1 MEAELSRRKE
11 EERKQ
16 WEKQERERAERLK
29 KEQERL
35 EAERLQREEEERL
48 EEERQEREQQELLER
63 VRRELEDREEQER
76 LEREQQLRAE
86 TPKLSS
92 DITDSDQDRSQ
103 RLKERREKA
112 ERELEEARRK
122 QHSVT
127 GVTSRGATI
136 SDDDNSSLDDSELLA
151 SPRGNGKV
159 NGFVSA
165 TRPVGVNSTKPFS
178 MNEDEDDGLSYSSTD
193 NSEVMNGT
201 YSMSP
206 YLKESLLNTS
216 NLNDSNLTRLQE
228 QLREQSRRL
237 DKEHG
242 IRMRLEN
249 KKKAW
254 EKEKAELNKR
264 ISELSQAKSS
274 LEQIKLELEAR
285 LRTNEYGLNEE
296 VEKRKNAEVLFNKI
310 KEQLARKDSQY
321 TKEIEAKQKVELS
334 MRNLQMENRI
344 ASSNIKQ
351 LEEERD
357 ELQRQLKQE
366 KNARAMAE
374 QLSEEQS
381 RLQQAMQEET
391 SKSTTQKYI
400 EAEVV
405 SKFETAD
412 EGRRQALENI
422 EKLKTELYRVTLEL
436 DMLKKKY
443 RDEQTLLTTENEELQ
458 QKVDEAKNEVKLN
471 EEALTHASM
480 QYNVQIGHCKAEMS
494 LLSSNLEK
502 EKSSREKLETELE
515 SMKSLL
521 TAANLELEK
530 TRLARNELEKS
541 YQKDKED
548 WDKTIEKKEAEVQS
562 FKESNQSLS
571 QRYGAAEAK
580 YTAIESEL
588 RAANTSLLE
597 RSNQIASLQ
606 RDLDQ
611 KKTAYEHLDQQI
623 RKEKELNAKVQ
634 AKLEAAQERVT
645 GLQHEMQTLR
655 QQFDDARSKDSIKER
670 AALDT
675 QDKFSFML
683 SSLRNDHDKSRG
695 ALEEKNSSLNETV
708 SRLREEV
715 RASDSRRIL
724 LEQEMRHLQQEMT
737 ETSKKLTTTEANLE
751 VTVKIKEHAEAEKTR
766 LGLEIEKLRHRLES
780 SQEKEAES
788 KAKISEL
795 TDRLEQVEQSSMLT
809 TQQLANTSANAE
821 AVNRTKLISH
831 TGHRY
836 QDDLED
842 AVHRLEL
849 EKARLEASLTTET
862 QKVETLQREMEDS
875 NRVRHSM
882 EALLSN
888 LKTTNAQ
895 LEEKVTQEAASR
907 SILARE
913 AEDSRDMW
921 ESEVKSRSKLGLRLA
936 QLERAKQEA
945 QAVVDEEKRK
955 ARKAVEMKKVA
966 ETKLDSESER
976 RLNLEKEVANL
987 KTHLK
992 TAKKRLKD
1000 LEGSESRIS
1009 SLHSEFDRE
1018 RLAMEGTMQTL
1029 RRQLDELQSQL
1040 NEEIEQKDR
1049 YEAKTRQLQQELN
1062 ALKTLEKSFAKLE
1075 RTKHKMETDFNSYKN
1090 HVNQHYVDRGELQRA
1105 QQDNEMKL
1113 RQELNTKLEEVN
1125 SYLED
1130 QARARERLDTMRNNN
1145 ESQIRNE
1152 YEKTKKELMD
1162 ELSKLRAGYHQTMAQ
1177 KETKDLELQKYKE
1190 LYENEVRLRERVAT
1204 RLQKATD
1211 TAANTKAQLSL
1222 ERQKTLLLGASP
1234 PLARKDNQWVSP
1246 LGGVKTTP
1254 VHGVNDSLSY
1264 KIKNQLDKSIAKHL
1278 ESAGASSSPVLPP
1291 DDSMINSS
1299 FGKSTSDY
1307 MATLRRNYFV

>member
-400 EAEVV
+400 EEQELAEVV

-1029 RRQLDELQSQL
+1029 RRQ
-1040 NEEIEQKDR
+1040 
-1049 YEAKTRQLQQELN
+1049 
-1062 ALKTLEKSFAKLE
+1062 
-1075 RTKHKMETDFNSYKN
+1075 N